1 MNELNERLW
10 RGRAEALLNTIEAG
24 TQQTYRRR
32 VTKLVRQYGGCGY
45 AEVLQYI
52 LEHSSLARSTLLGML
67 SAVVKIRLAASVPM
81 KEEERGDLSEVIEGI
96 VCRELRNGTKGTRK
110 LRGDLDE
117 QKLSQVCGLAHEHN
131 LEDIADGFVVMW
143 GICCRPRDMGE
154 LRASQV
160 DLKREV
166 VLVRRKTWRKK
177 RMREGEYEAHPIAT
191 RGARMLLS
199 RRMTR
204 KGLLFPGWCSRR
216 ARAVLKA
223 AAQRYGWEACLLW
236 DGAHTARHGAAADA
250 MAAAIRA
257 TRERGGWR
265 TDSSARHY
273 GSLARRGVQKE

>member
-1 MNELNERLW
+1 MWIRGGTAIHPGALIAGTVDVVGDVECSGKDTPGCWRADERRRERRFVRSNR
-10 RGRAEALLNTIEAG
+10 RGRVPGVEDGDERNTK
-24 TQQTYRRR
+24 
-32 VTKLVRQYGGCGY
+32 VT
-45 AEVLQYI
+45 
-52 LEHSSLARSTLLGML
+52 
-67 SAVVKIRLAASVPM
+67 
-81 KEEERGDLSEVIEGI
+81 
-96 VCRELRNGTKGTRK
+96 
-110 LRGDLDE
+110 RGDLDE
-117 QKLSQVCGLAHEHN
+117 QKLKQVCGLAHEHN

-154 LRASQV
+154 LQASQV

-273 GSLARRGVQKE
+273 GSLARRGVQKN

>member
-1 MNELNERLW
+1 MSEVFPYLTHKGWIYTFQRDKVMHGLNELNERLW

-45 AEVLQYI
+45 AEVLQI
-52 LEHSSLARSTLLGML
+52 HPGALIAGTVDVVGDVECSGKDTPGCWRADERRRERRFVRSNRRG
-67 SAVVKIRLAASVPM
+67 RVPGV
-81 KEEERGDLSEVIEGI
+81 EEGDER
-96 VCRELRNGTKGTRK
+96 NTKVT
-110 LRGDLDE
+110 RGDLDE
-117 QKLSQVCGLAHEHN
+117 QKLKQVCGLAHEHN

-154 LRASQV
+154 LQASQV

-199 RRMTR
+199 RRMT
-204 KGLLFPGWCSRR
+204 
-216 ARAVLKA
+216 
-223 AAQRYGWEACLLW
+223 
-236 DGAHTARHGAAADA
+236 
-250 MAAAIRA
+250 
-257 TRERGGWR
+257 
-265 TDSSARHY
+265 
-273 GSLARRGVQKE
+273 